1 MSDDLVKRLDKL
13 VEDLGEGRACYGHEY
28 IDAAVDAI
36 ERIEALEAQVRAAD
50 ALAEA
55 GERYRAAVAG
65 MLVQLERTGALDSIV
80 SDLFPES
87 KKRGVRA
94 DQGFAAVDAARN
106 NVKQWSDVY
115 DASAAA
121 YRATKEGGA

>member
-1 MSDDLVKRLDKL
+1 MSDLVDQLRSGLDNS
-13 VEDLGEGRACYGHEY
+13 DGGEMGGVVLTMKE
-28 IDAAVDAI
+28 AAD
-36 ERIEALEAQVRAAD
+36 RIEALEEQVRAAD

-55 GERYRAAVAG
+55 GERYRGAVAG

-87 KKRGVRA
+87 KKRGVLA